1 MNLPKRWER
10 AWHFCQL
17 CVRRDSD
24 SVGSKIVLQKGYAM
38 TSGRLSVIDQ
48 QRSVLGSSS
57 LPRAYT
63 PHGAFPDKCGAVLAY
78 CGQARDSLTG
88 HYHLGNGYRAFNP
101 LLMRFNSPD
110 RLSPFAAG
118 GLNVYA
124 YCMGDPVNRNDPTGR
139 IATLNVALYTAG
151 GYASGKLHEHLLT
164 LWNMFSYKVDR
175 AKALK
180 LDPAAARDLPAL
192 SKRDVGQAVFG
203 ALTSTVAF
211 GVAAGGTYREL
222 QMSAKAA
229 DISPGASGVSD
240 PFGEIVLP
248 VLNLLTAGASKMS
261 DAMAGD
267 LNGKYKALA
276 RKGSEKVE
284 ELNGRGESI
293 RQPDGASQARRI
305 SRPSTLTESSV

>member
-1 MNLPKRWER
+1 
-10 AWHFCQL
+10 
-17 CVRRDSD
+17 
-24 SVGSKIVLQKGYAM
+24 M
-38 TSGRLSVIDQ
+38 TSNRLAVIDQ

-63 PHGAFPDKCGAVLAY
+63 PYGAVSDKRGAVLAY

-88 HYHLGNGYRAFNP
+88 HYHLGNGHRTFNP
-101 LLMRFNSPD
+101 LLMRFSSPD
-110 RLSPFAAG
+110 RLSPFAVG

-139 IATLNVALYTAG
+139 VATLNVALYTAG

-164 LWNMFSYKVDR
+164 LWNMFSYNVDR
-175 AKALK
+175 AKALT

-192 SKRDVGQAVFG
+192 SKRDVGQAVLG
-203 ALTSTVAF
+203 AVTSTVAF
-211 GVAAGGTYREL
+211 AVAAGGTYNEL
-222 QMSAKAA
+222 QMSAKAV
-229 DISPGASGVSD
+229 DIIPAAPGVSD
-240 PFGEIVLP
+240 PVGEIVLP

-267 LNGKYKALA
+267 LSGKYKELA

-284 ELNGRGESI
+284 ELNARRASI
-293 RQPDGASQARRI
+293 RQPDGAPQGGRG
-305 SRPSTLTESSV
+305 SRASALTTSSV

>member
-1 MNLPKRWER
+1 
-10 AWHFCQL
+10 
-17 CVRRDSD
+17 
-24 SVGSKIVLQKGYAM
+24 M
-38 TSGRLSVIDQ
+38 TSNRLAVIDQ

-63 PHGAFPDKCGAVLAY
+63 PYGAVSDKRGAVLAY

-88 HYHLGNGYRAFNP
+88 HYHLGNGHRTFNP

-139 IATLNVALYTAG
+139 VATLNVALYTAG

-164 LWNMFSYKVDR
+164 LWNMFSYNVDR
-175 AKALK
+175 AKALT

-192 SKRDVGQAVFG
+192 SKRDVGQAVLG
-203 ALTSTVAF
+203 AVTSTVAF
-211 GVAAGGTYREL
+211 AVAAGGTYNEL
-222 QMSAKAA
+222 QMSAKAV
-229 DISPGASGVSD
+229 DIIPAAPGVSD
-240 PFGEIVLP
+240 PVGEIVLP

-267 LNGKYKALA
+267 LSGKYKELA

-284 ELNGRGESI
+284 ELNARGASI
-293 RQPDGASQARRI
+293 RQPDGAPQGRRA
-305 SRPSTLTESSV
+305 SRASTLTTSSV